1 MKKVCRYEVEQ
12 QAFDIYQQLGYWLV
26 VSRHD
31 EYDKANQV
39 LDGLRVSQKRAR
51 IIEVIEERNI
61 VAATIL
67 P

>member
-1 MKKVCRYEVEQ
+1 MKKVCRYEVESE
-12 QAFDIYQQLGYWLV
+12 ANGGWFV

-39 LDGLRVSQKRAR
+39 LDGLRVSQFRAR

>member
-1 MKKVCRYEVEQ
+1 MTWKTRRYEVEEQ
-12 QAFDIYQQLGYWLV
+12 QQLGNWFV

-31 EYDKANQV
+31 EYDKANLV
-39 LDGLRVSQKRAR
+39 LDNMRMNRERAR
-51 IIEVIEERNI
+51 IVEVTEERNI